1 MESTRGTFR
10 EGSDMKVGTL
20 KEIIENNCLEDEA
33 HIKFSGVR
41 DGKTFEGYEV
51 WTTEDDSGRETIH
64 ISIAS
69 EGDSDFERVQVWKN
83 SEMMKEF
90 ADKIHDSLERVTWEL
105 DEEDEEIEELMSDLY
120 NEHYHDMTG
129 LIEMKQQA
137 EALIKKYDMET
148 A

>member
-1 MESTRGTFR
+1 
-10 EGSDMKVGTL
+10 
-20 KEIIENNCLEDEA
+20 
-33 HIKFSGVR
+33 
-41 DGKTFEGYEV
+41 
-51 WTTEDDSGRETIH
+51 
-64 ISIAS
+64 
-69 EGDSDFERVQVWKN
+69 
-83 SEMMKEF
+83 MMKEF